1 MEYKYS
7 YINQEKNNSKK
18 SKDSLYKYNGVNYH
32 NKQNSEINLYQ
43 NNQRLNSKLNAKG
56 DTYAPIFIQN
66 NSQDFIKKKYY
77 NSSRPYTTT
86 SYSTADIFKNKNPTI
101 IIENLPNMKQQSV
114 YIQHKSM
121 YGGDNKEIFRK
132 KNKMNSDF
140 QKLRNTESLESQKK
154 YKLVDRRKN
163 SNLTGKN
170 SPKLKTD
177 KSDTNEIVTEGKII
191 SRMKSKKLGT
201 HFLTEEYNMSKA
213 NNLNLNLNKY
223 NDIPKDFPDI
233 KNSSVNYS
241 FANDFNKTNISRIEN
256 VSRANNSTL
265 NLSSKKMMKSERK
278 PTYLGQYYIDIDLSR
293 SNISNNKNIIKQSSY
308 LLNSKNNVKFSSH
321 MYNLPVEGIK
331 KYNSKNNINRKN
343 TYYIIKKN
351 NLTNRDKNVNVLS
364 RGKKN
369 EIIRNTKNNNIN
381 NKNDGNIYG
390 AQLKK
395 VNNSSKGDLFYD
407 LFYNNENKYKK
418 DAMNNTTKKF
428 KSYEQ
433 TPKNKI
439 EYVESDNNY
448 NLEQIAINY
457 KNNKYQTENKLK
469 KVQNENHNSSNMNNN
484 NIRKPN
490 IVSKN
495 SNKNYIVNYQKVLLS
510 KNEKTNNHNYYETYN
525 SIELD
530 DSKISI
536 IHNNKKYVTNN
547 KNSKTVDKKLN
558 LSESYNKQEC
568 LNFNDTQKLKKKY
581 QDYHSKDICLI
592 DTAVNLANNCLNSN
606 INNLVGK
613 SNENINNKDSG
624 MQIIVCSTGSER
636 NKICISPNSTINH
649 NKLNIIHYN
658 ENNRNKNNNNNY
670 NINIDLEQMN
680 SKGKNSKLIST
691 KNENKMANYNKYY
704 TDYNNNNNINTNSN
718 INTNEKSGTLL
729 KNVSFVNQ
737 NKNNTNKLNP
747 KKRESKNSKEY
758 YNSQMSKKID
768 VPNKNNSINRYKKN
782 NAEIKDNK
790 NNNNLNYT
798 INKNIKNNN
807 NIININN
814 NASNVSVLNVKNSS
828 INICFEK
835 KGKQKGLSPEKNI
848 NYSTAVNSTHGNN
861 RTNVKNVANEL
872 LAKNKSQKDINNKLK
887 KNNNKNSYL
896 NYQDNIPSYT
906 KISTNTIRYN
916 NNLNVGNRNDNKLL
930 LGTKKI
936 NYYPKI
942 NNPPLFM
949 NNSEVHLFK
958 NTKFN
963 KEFSENNIKIDLNE
977 FRNKYDTKVNLNNS
991 KNKIPVSTNNED
1003 IPRPIIIFI
1012 KQNNNKNNNN
1022 NNSEKTINNNK
1033 GYPKNLNTEEKK
1045 LNTINNKNLK
1055 TKNFIK
1061 NMNNNNNNI
1070 NNINL
1075 NNNINNS
1082 AINNENNNATKIYLP
1097 VVSTNNNNNRFQHN
1111 RIYMKP
1117 NFILS
1122 RSNSRKNRTQSKIKT
1137 RKDDKKNINNNINTN
1152 SLNTSSDNFKSKL
1165 SHSLN
1170 DKSQVM
1176 NCHSTSDLYD
1186 TSLDKNVSERKKNS
1200 FDINNLSEY
1209 SIDTNKLRDNYIKNY
1224 CFIYK
1229 YYDYSKRIPRI
1240 NVCRFDK
1247 NTIKKNFDKEKSI
1260 KLNLLNKINK
1270 DEANRYENK
1279 NNKMNIKTI
1288 EDLNRNELSSKHT
1301 LSYIKVNNEDEKANE
1316 SSQNGLLLTFG
1327 EVNYMKKNSDKIN
1340 LNNKTNELLSH
1351 YNNDIINDDSDLD
1364 MYKKLD
1370 ILQQDSKSKIVDY
1383 MSENEDI
1390 KFYFS
1395 DEGEMDMD
1403 EKANNQ
1409 NSLCKINN
1417 MYFPITT
1424 KGKEIDDM
1432 DEKVCKTYKKSIF
1445 EIKNNLSNAE
1455 KGFRILK
1462 KIAVRR
1468 GYKSDDEKQTKKN
1481 LNNMADDQYD
1491 NKKNLK
1497 ETQKIY
1503 LGTSKLNDFFNSK
1516 KESENSDSNYICS
1529 KRMTNNCSRSVN
1541 KDILKGIIKIENFF
1555 ERKYF
1560 NINMSYS
1567 NRRNKNYFGNDF
1579 SNDNSVDRLD
1589 YNDDIKP
1596 KIRTFQKMQK
1606 NLYFSNSKIEVNR
1619 ILDKNNNNEDSSN
1632 KFESKKNN
1640 NILTNE
1646 KTNES
1651 ITVSEFQKE
1660 NYINNN
1666 NDTFKEQ
1673 KSINEKISSE
1683 KKEEKP
1689 NEITYK
1695 YYLEYILSF
1704 KRNIYSLKQNLLNK
1718 EVINHCKELLSFIE
1732 EYDDDNKE
1740 IISKENN
1747 NINTNNA
1754 NDENNDNVDNKDND
1768 EESINSYR
1776 KNLIEQSFNNVL
1788 ENKNI
1793 NINAN
1798 INANINKNDI
1808 KNSPEK
1814 NELNNYLEM
1823 IKEYQSKN
1831 IIKHE
1836 ILNLLNILTEE
1847 SYYDIFNKIADIIL
1861 YQNNDTK
1868 SISIGKFNNSEDII
1882 KNEHIFKEIIFYK
1895 GTNEKLYTSIY
1906 AELCN
1911 DLDTKINT
1919 CLIDQKNIKITKEK
1933 KIKHII
1939 NEECINLL
1947 NKYKDIPKN
1956 DVNKI
1961 IKESDEYYQLKKN
1974 IIGYISFVYE
1984 LINKKVLKSQFGYN
1998 LVEQFYKI
2006 YNNKEI
2012 QDIIRYLY
2020 LESCICL
2027 VKSLGKIVF
2036 EKNEEKNIQ
2045 NLNNYINSNFNK
2057 IIESDKNMP
2066 NNLRYRIINII
2077 KKNEKLWDDSYS
2089 EIFQKEKYIV
2099 LEDSDSEENEINNNQ
2114 IVTTNKNSKN
2124 NLKEENRPRNE
2135 NEIMIEEDLHNYI
2148 SYSTELDPN
2157 GQIIIKNICD
2167 KSYNW
2172 KVIEELINE
2181 KNYGLEYIIDDFIQI
2196 CTYTVHD
2203 ENQLIICNDYIK
2215 NIIEY
2220 YSNNLSDQDLDL
2232 IQKEM
2237 IKTFLIIDE
2246 FLNNNIYME
2255 KVLGN
2260 LLFILIENKL
2270 YHIKYFNKYLKAEK
2284 QTQINLAIIT
2294 KYCIISSGKFAKRYF
2309 NDFKQTKLFINSEI
2323 FKKYVNDALKDL
2335 FYFIK

>member
-1 MEYKYS
+1 MEYKFT

-43 NNQRLNSKLNAKG
+43 YNQRLNNKLNVRG
-56 DTYAPIFIQN
+56 DTYSSFLPSN
-66 NSQDFIKKKYY
+66 NFQDLNKKKF

-86 SYSTADIFKNKNPTI
+86 SYSTADIFKNKNLTI
-101 IIENLPNMKQQSV
+101 INENLPNLKQQSV
-114 YIQHKSM
+114 YIQHKNI

-132 KNKMNSDF
+132 KNKMNSDL

-163 SNLTGKN
+163 INLTGKN

-177 KSDTNEIVTEGKII
+177 KSDNNEIVTEGKII

-201 HFLTEEYNMSKA
+201 HFLTEEYNMLKA

-223 NDIPKDFPDI
+223 NDIPKDFSDI

-241 FANDFNKTNISRIEN
+241 FANDFNKSNISRIEN
-256 VSRANNSTL
+256 VNRTNNTTL
-265 NLSSKKMMKSERK
+265 NLSSKKVMKSERK
-278 PTYLGQYYIDIDLSR
+278 PTYYGQYYIDIDLSR
-293 SNISNNKNIIKQSSY
+293 SNISNNKSIIKQSSY
-308 LLNSKNNVKFSSH
+308 LLNSKNNVKLSSH
-321 MYNLPVEGIK
+321 MYNSPVEGIK
-331 KYNSKNNINRKN
+331 KYNSKNNINKKN

-351 NLTNRDKNVNVLS
+351 NMTNRDKNVNILI
-364 RGKKN
+364 RGKKS
-369 EIIRNTKNNNIN
+369 EIIRNKKNDNIN
-381 NKNDGNIYG
+381 YKIDSNIYG

-418 DAMNNTTKKF
+418 DAMNNTTKKV

-448 NLEQIAINY
+448 NLEQFAMNY
-457 KNNKYQTENKLK
+457 KNNKYQTENRLK
-469 KVQNENHNSSNMNNN
+469 KVQLENHNSSNMNNN
-484 NIRKPN
+484 IRKPN
-490 IVSKN
+490 VGSKN
-495 SNKNYIVNYQKVLLS
+495 LNNKNNIVNYQKVFLT

-530 DSKISI
+530 NSKISI

-547 KNSKTVDKKLN
+547 KKSKIADKKLN
-558 LSESYNKQEC
+558 MSECYNKQEC
-568 LNFNDTQKLKKKY
+568 LAFNDTQKLKKKY

-606 INNLVGK
+606 INSLVDK

-624 MQIIVCSTGSER
+624 MQIIVCSTCSEK
-636 NKICISPNSTINH
+636 NKISISPNSTINN

-658 ENNRNKNNNNNY
+658 ENNRNKNNNY
-670 NINIDLEQMN
+670 YINIDLEQMN
-680 SKGKNSKLIST
+680 SKDKNNKLISA
-691 KNENKMANYNKYY
+691 KNENKIANYNKYY
-704 TDYNNNNNINTNSN
+704 TDYNTNSN
-718 INTNEKSGTLL
+718 TNINMNEKTGTLL
-729 KNVSFVNQ
+729 KNISFVNQ
-737 NKNNTNKLNP
+737 TKNNANKVNP

-758 YNSQMSKKID
+758 YNSQMTKKID
-768 VPNKNNSINRYKKN
+768 VSNKNNSINRYKKN
-782 NAEIKDNK
+782 NVEIKDSK

-848 NYSTAVNSTHGNN
+848 TYSTTVNNIHGNN

-887 KNNNKNSYL
+887 KNINKNSYI

-916 NNLNVGNRNDNKLL
+916 NNLNVGNMNDNKLSL
-930 LGTKKI
+930 ANKKI
-936 NYYPKI
+936 NCNSKVS
-942 NNPPLFM
+942 NSPLFM

-1022 NNSEKTINNNK
+1022 SEKTISNNK
-1033 GYPKNLNTEEKK
+1033 GYPKNLNTEDKT
-1045 LNTINNKNLK
+1045 LSTIKNKNMK
-1055 TKNFIK
+1055 TKSFIK
-1061 NMNNNNNNI
+1061 NINNNNTNNI
-1070 NNINL
+1070 NINS
-1075 NNNINNS
+1075 NINNS

-1097 VVSTNNNNNRFQHN
+1097 SVSSNNNNKFQHN

-1122 RSNSRKNRTQSKIKT
+1122 RSNSRKNRTQSKIKP
-1137 RKDDKKNINNNINTN
+1137 RKDEEKNLYNNIDTK
-1152 SLNTSSDNFKSKL
+1152 SLNASRDNVKNKL

-1170 DKSQVM
+1170 NKSQIM
-1176 NCHSTSDLYD
+1176 NCHSSSDLYD
-1186 TSLDKNVSERKKNS
+1186 TSVDKNNSERKKNS
-1200 FDINNLSEY
+1200 LDINNLSDY
-1209 SIDTNKLRDNYIKNY
+1209 SIDINKLRDNYIKNY

-1240 NVCRFDK
+1240 NECRFDK
-1247 NTIKKNFDKEKSI
+1247 NTIKRNFDKEKSI

-1270 DEANRYENK
+1270 DEVNINQI
-1279 NNKMNIKTI
+1279 NNSNKMNIKTI
-1288 EDLNRNELSSKHT
+1288 EDINKNELSNKQT
-1301 LSYIKVNNEDEKANE
+1301 LSYIKANNEDEKANE

-1327 EVNYMKKNSDKIN
+1327 EVNYIKKNSDKIN

-1351 YNNDIINDDSDLD
+1351 YNNDIINDESDLD

-1370 ILQQDSKSKIVDY
+1370 ILQQESKSKIVDY

-1395 DEGEMDMD
+1395 DEGDLDMD
-1403 EKANNQ
+1403 ENANNQ

-1424 KGKEIDDM
+1424 KGKEIDDT
-1432 DEKVCKTYKKSIF
+1432 DEKVSKTYKKSIF

-1481 LNNMADDQYD
+1481 LNDMADEQYE
-1491 NKKNLK
+1491 NTKNLK

-1503 LGTSKLNDFFNSK
+1503 LGTSKLNEFFNSK

-1541 KDILKGIIKIENFF
+1541 KDILKGILKIENFF

-1560 NINMSYS
+1560 NINMSYC
-1567 NRRNKNYFGNDF
+1567 NRRNRNYFGNDY

-1606 NLYFSNSKIEVNR
+1606 NLYFSNSKIEINKV
-1619 ILDKNNNNEDSSN
+1619 LDKNNNNEDSSN

-1640 NILTNE
+1640 IILTNE

-1651 ITVSEFQKE
+1651 ITDSEFQKE

-1673 KSINEKISSE
+1673 KSINEKITSE

-1695 YYLEYILSF
+1695 YYLEYILSY
-1704 KRNIYSLKQNLLNK
+1704 KSNIYSLKQNLLNK
-1718 EVINHCKELLSFIE
+1718 DVINHCKELLSYIE

-1747 NINTNNA
+1747 NN
-1754 NDENNDNVDNKDND
+1754 ENNDSIDNKDND

-1776 KNLIEQSFNNVL
+1776 KNLIEQSFNNNNSEHKHL
-1788 ENKNI
+1788 NI
-1793 NINAN
+1793 NINV
-1798 INANINKNDI
+1798 NANKDDI
-1808 KNSPEK
+1808 KDVPIE
-1814 NELNNYLEM
+1814 NESNNYLEM

-1847 SYYDIFNKIADIIL
+1847 NYYDIFNKIADMIL
-1861 YQNNDTK
+1861 YQNYDTK
-1868 SISIGKFNNSEDII
+1868 SILTGIFNNSEDII
-1882 KNEHIFKEIIFYK
+1882 KNEHFFKEIIFYK
-1895 GTNEKLYTSIY
+1895 GTKENLFTSIY

-1919 CLIDQKNIKITKEK
+1919 SLIDQKNIKYNKEK
-1933 KIKHII
+1933 KLKHII

-1947 NKYKDIPKN
+1947 NKYKDIPK
-1956 DVNKI
+1956 DDFNKI
-1961 IKESDEYYQLKKN
+1961 KKESEEYYELKRN
-1974 IIGYISFVYE
+1974 IIGYVSFIYE

-1998 LVEQFYKI
+1998 LVEQYYKI

-2012 QDIIRYLY
+2012 KDLIRYLY

-2027 VKSLGKIVF
+2027 VKKLGKLVF

-2045 NLNNYINSNFNK
+2045 NLNNYINNNFNN

-2077 KKNEKLWDDSYS
+2077 KKNEKLWNDSYS
-2089 EIFQKEKYIV
+2089 EIFQKEKNIV
-2099 LEDSDSEENEINNNQ
+2099 LEDSDSEENENNNNQ
-2114 IVTTNKNSKN
+2114 IVTSYKNSKN

-2135 NEIMIEEDLHNYI
+2135 NEIMIEEDLLNYI

-2220 YSNNLSDQDLDL
+2220 YSNNLSDQDLEL

-2270 YHIKYFNKYLKAEK
+2270 YHIKYFNKYLKTEK

-2323 FKKYVNDALKDL
+2323 FKKYVNDSLKDL

>member
-18 SKDSLYKYNGVNYH
+18 SKDSVYKYNGINPH

-43 NNQRLNSKLNAKG
+43 NNQRLNNKLNVKG
-56 DTYAPIFIQN
+56 DTYTPLLPSN
-66 NSQDFIKKKYY
+66 NSQDLIKIKFKT
-77 NSSRPYTTT
+77 SRPYTTT

-101 IIENLPNMKQQSV
+101 INDNLANLKQQSV
-114 YIQHKSM
+114 YIQHRSI
-121 YGGDNKEIFRK
+121 YGGDNKDIFRK
-132 KNKMNSDF
+132 KNKMNSEI
-140 QKLRNTESLESQKK
+140 QKLRNTESLETQKK

-163 SNLTGKN
+163 INLTGKN
-170 SPKLKTD
+170 SPKLKKD
-177 KSDTNEIVTEGKII
+177 NSDINEIVTEGKII

-213 NNLNLNLNKY
+213 NNLNLNKY

-241 FANDFNKTNISRIEN
+241 FANDFNRSGISKVDNASRTNN
-256 VSRANNSTL
+256 TTL
-265 NLSSKKMMKSERK
+265 NLSSKKVMKSERK

-293 SNISNNKNIIKQSSY
+293 GNISNNKSIIKQSSY
-308 LLNSKNNVKFSSH
+308 LLNSKNNVKLISH
-321 MYNLPVEGIK
+321 MCNSPVECIK

-351 NLTNRDKNVNVLS
+351 NLTNRDKNVNILS
-364 RGKKN
+364 RGKKS
-369 EIIRNTKNNNIN
+369 EIIRNTKNTNVNY
-381 NKNDGNIYG
+381 KNENNIYG
-390 AQLKK
+390 AQLRK
-395 VNNSSKGDLFYD
+395 VNNTSKGDLFYD
-407 LFYNNENKYKK
+407 LFYSNESKYNNKK

-439 EYVESDNNY
+439 EYIESENNY
-448 NLEQIAINY
+448 NLEQYQINY
-457 KNNKYQTENKLK
+457 KNSKFQTENRLK
-469 KVQNENHNSSNMNNN
+469 KVQIENHNSNNLNN

-490 IVSKN
+490 VGSKN
-495 SNKNYIVNYQKVLLS
+495 SNKNNIVNYQKVFLS

-536 IHNNKKYVTNN
+536 IHNNKKYTTNN
-547 KNSKTVDKKLN
+547 KNSKIADKKLN
-558 LSESYNKQEC
+558 LSECYNKQEC

-581 QDYHSKDICLI
+581 QDYHSKDMCLI

-606 INNLVGK
+606 INNLVDK
-613 SNENINNKDSG
+613 TTENINNKDSG

-636 NKICISPNSTINH
+636 NKISISPNNTINH
-649 NKLNIIHYN
+649 NKLNIIQYN
-658 ENNRNKNNNNNY
+658 ENNRNKNNNY
-670 NINIDLEQMN
+670 NININLEQMN
-680 SKGKNSKLIST
+680 SKGKNRLISA
-691 KNENKMANYNKYY
+691 KNENRMINYNKYY
-704 TDYNNNNNINTNSN
+704 TDCNINNNNNINM
-718 INTNEKSGTLL
+718 NEKTGTLL
-729 KNVSFVNQ
+729 KSVSFVNQ
-737 NKNNTNKLNP
+737 SKNNANKLNP
-747 KKRESKNSKEY
+747 KKRESKNNKEY
-758 YNSQMSKKID
+758 YTQQMAKKID
-768 VPNKNNSINRYKKN
+768 VPNKNNSMNRYKKN
-782 NAEIKDNK
+782 NLEIKEGK
-790 NNNNLNYT
+790 NNNLNYT

-848 NYSTAVNSTHGNN
+848 TYSTTVNNVHGNN

-887 KNNNKNSYL
+887 KNINKNNAL

-916 NNLNVGNRNDNKLL
+916 NNLNVGNRNDNKLS
-930 LGTKKI
+930 LGSRKI
-936 NYYPKI
+936 NYNSKI

-963 KEFSENNIKIDLNE
+963 KEFSENNIKINLND
-977 FRNKYDTKVNLNNS
+977 FRSKYDTKVNLNNS
-991 KNKIPVSTNNED
+991 KNKIPVSSNNED

-1022 NNSEKTINNNK
+1022 SEKTISNNK
-1033 GYPKNLNTEEKK
+1033 GYPKNLNTDDK
-1045 LNTINNKNLK
+1045 LLSTINNKNMK
-1055 TKNFIK
+1055 TKSYIK
-1061 NMNNNNNNI
+1061 NINNTNINNNI
-1070 NNINL
+1070 NT
-1075 NNNINNS
+1075 S
-1082 AINNENNNATKIYLP
+1082 AISNDNNPTKIYLP
-1097 VVSTNNNNNRFQHN
+1097 VVSSNNNNRFQHN

-1117 NFILS
+1117 SFILS
-1122 RSNSRKNRTQSKIKT
+1122 RSNSRKNRTQSKIKA
-1137 RKDDKKNINNNINTN
+1137 RKEDQKNLYNNINTK
-1152 SLNTSSDNFKSKL
+1152 SLNTSTDIFKNKL

-1170 DKSQVM
+1170 DKSQLM

-1186 TSLDKNVSERKKNS
+1186 TSVDKNNSEKRKNS
-1200 FDINNLSEY
+1200 LDINNLSEY

-1229 YYDYSKRIPRI
+1229 YYDYSKRIPHI

-1247 NTIKKNFDKEKSI
+1247 YTIKRNFDKEKSI

-1270 DEANRYENK
+1270 DEVIANEINRS
-1279 NNKMNIKTI
+1279 NKMNIKTI
-1288 EDLNRNELSSKHT
+1288 EDINKNESSNKQT
-1301 LSYIKVNNEDEKANE
+1301 LSYIKANNESEKANE

-1327 EVNYMKKNSDKIN
+1327 DVNYMKKNSDKIN

-1364 MYKKLD
+1364 IYKKLD
-1370 ILQQDSKSKIVDY
+1370 LLQQESKAKIVDY

-1395 DEGEMDMD
+1395 DEGDMDMD
-1403 EKANNQ
+1403 EKTNNQ

-1468 GYKSDDEKQTKKN
+1468 GYKSDDEKQTKKH
-1481 LNNMADDQYD
+1481 LNNITDEQYD
-1491 NKKNLK
+1491 NKSILK

-1516 KESENSDSNYICS
+1516 KESENSDSNYVCS
-1529 KRMTNNCSRSVN
+1529 KRMTNNCSKSVN
-1541 KDILKGIIKIENFF
+1541 KDILKGILKIENFF

-1567 NRRNKNYFGNDF
+1567 NRGDKNYF

-1589 YNDDIKP
+1589 YNDEIKP

-1606 NLYFSNSKIEVNR
+1606 NLYFSNSKIEVNK

-1640 NILTNE
+1640 IILTNE
-1646 KTNES
+1646 KTDGS
-1651 ITVSEFQKE
+1651 ITDSEFRKE

-1673 KSINEKISSE
+1673 KSINEKISSD

-1695 YYLEYILSF
+1695 YYLEYILSY
-1704 KRNIYSLKQNLLNK
+1704 KNNIYSLKQNLLNK
-1718 EVINHCKELLSFIE
+1718 DVINHCKELLSYIE
-1732 EYDDDNKE
+1732 EFDDDNNE

-1747 NINTNNA
+1747 INK
-1754 NDENNDNVDNKDND
+1754 ENNESIDNKDND

-1776 KNLIEQSFNNVL
+1776 KNLIEQSFNNNF
-1788 ENKNI
+1788 ESKNLDI
-1793 NINAN
+1793 I
-1798 INANINKNDI
+1798 ANINKDDDI
-1808 KNSPEK
+1808 KDAPIE
-1814 NELNNYLEM
+1814 NELDNYLEM
-1823 IKEYQSKN
+1823 IKKYQSKN
-1831 IIKHE
+1831 IIKCE

-1861 YQNNDTK
+1861 YQNKDTK
-1868 SISIGKFNNSEDII
+1868 SKSAGIFNNSEDII
-1882 KNEHIFKEIIFYK
+1882 RNEHILKEIIFYK
-1895 GTNEKLYTSIY
+1895 GTNENLFKSLY

-1919 CLIDQKNIKITKEK
+1919 SLMDQKNIKNNKEK
-1933 KIKHII
+1933 KLKHII

-1947 NKYKDIPKN
+1947 NKYKDISK
-1956 DVNKI
+1956 DDFNKI
-1961 IKESDEYYQLKKN
+1961 NKESDEYYELKKN
-1974 IIGYISFVYE
+1974 IIGYVSFIYE

-2006 YNNKEI
+2006 YNNKQI

-2027 VKSLGKIVF
+2027 VKNLGKIVF
-2036 EKNEEKNIQ
+2036 EKNEEKNMQ
-2045 NLNNYINSNFNK
+2045 NLNNYINNNFSYA
-2057 IIESDKNMP
+2057 IENDKSMP

-2077 KKNEKLWDDSYS
+2077 KKNEKLWNDSFS
-2089 EIFQKEKYIV
+2089 EILQKEKNIV

-2114 IVTTNKNSKN
+2114 IIATNKNSKN

-2135 NEIMIEEDLHNYI
+2135 NEIMIEEDLLNYI

-2172 KVIEELINE
+2172 KVVDELINE

-2196 CTYTVHD
+2196 CTYTIHD

-2220 YSNNLSDQDLDL
+2220 YSNNLSEQDLDL

-2246 FLNNNIYME
+2246 FMNNNIYME

>member
-1 MEYKYS
+1 MEYKFS

-43 NNQRLNSKLNAKG
+43 NNQRLNNKLNVRG
-56 DTYAPIFIQN
+56 DTYASFLPSN
-66 NSQDFIKKKYY
+66 NSQDLNKKKF

-101 IIENLPNMKQQSV
+101 MNENLPNLKQQSV
-114 YIQHKSM
+114 YIQHKNI

-132 KNKMNSDF
+132 KNKMNSDL

-163 SNLTGKN
+163 INLTGKN

-177 KSDTNEIVTEGKII
+177 KSDNNEIVTEGKII

-223 NDIPKDFPDI
+223 NDIQKDFPDI

-241 FANDFNKTNISRIEN
+241 FANDFNKSNLSRIEN
-256 VSRANNSTL
+256 PSRTNNTTL
-265 NLSSKKMMKSERK
+265 NLSSKKVMKSERK

-293 SNISNNKNIIKQSSY
+293 SNISNNKSIIKQSSY
-308 LLNSKNNVKFSSH
+308 LLNSKNNTKLSPH
-321 MYNLPVEGIK
+321 IYNSPVEGIK

-351 NLTNRDKNVNVLS
+351 NITNRDKNVNILS
-364 RGKKN
+364 RGKKS

-381 NKNDGNIYG
+381 YKIDNNIYG

-448 NLEQIAINY
+448 NLEQFAMNY
-457 KNNKYQTENKLK
+457 KNNKYQTENRLK
-469 KVQNENHNSSNMNNN
+469 KVQLENHNSSNINNN
-484 NIRKPN
+484 TRKPN
-490 IVSKN
+490 AGSKN
-495 SNKNYIVNYQKVLLS
+495 SNKNNIVNYQKVLLA

-547 KNSKTVDKKLN
+547 KNSKIADKKLN
-558 LSESYNKQEC
+558 LSECYNKQEY
-568 LNFNDTQKLKKKY
+568 LAFNDTQKLKKKY

-592 DTAVNLANNCLNSN
+592 DTAVNLANNCLSSN
-606 INNLVGK
+606 INSLVDK
-613 SNENINNKDSG
+613 TNENINNKDSG

-636 NKICISPNSTINH
+636 NKISISPNNTINH

-658 ENNRNKNNNNNY
+658 ENNRNKNNNY

-680 SKGKNSKLIST
+680 SKGKNHKLISA
-691 KNENKMANYNKYY
+691 KYENRIANYSKYY
-704 TDYNNNNNINTNSN
+704 TDYNNNTNSNTN
-718 INTNEKSGTLL
+718 INTNEKTGTLL
-729 KNVSFVNQ
+729 KSISFVNQ
-737 NKNNTNKLNP
+737 TKNNTNKVNP
-747 KKRESKNSKEY
+747 KKRESKNNREY
-758 YNSQMSKKID
+758 YNSQMAKKLD

-782 NAEIKDNK
+782 NLEIKDSK

-848 NYSTAVNSTHGNN
+848 AYSTTVNNIHGNN

-872 LAKNKSQKDINNKLK
+872 MAKNKSQKDINNKLK
-887 KNNNKNSYL
+887 KNINKNSYI

-916 NNLNVGNRNDNKLL
+916 NNLNVGNRNDNKLSL
-930 LGTKKI
+930 ANKKI
-936 NYYPKI
+936 NYNSKVSNSPM
-942 NNPPLFM
+942 FM
-949 NNSEVHLFK
+949 NNSELHLFK

-1022 NNSEKTINNNK
+1022 SEKTISHNK
-1033 GYPKNLNTEEKK
+1033 GYPKNLNTDDKT
-1045 LNTINNKNLK
+1045 LSTINNKNMK
-1055 TKNFIK
+1055 TKSFIK
-1061 NMNNNNNNI
+1061 NINNNNNNTNN
-1070 NNINL
+1070 NNINS
-1075 NNNINNS
+1075 NINNS

-1097 VVSTNNNNNRFQHN
+1097 AVSTNNNNNRFQHN

-1122 RSNSRKNRTQSKIKT
+1122 RSNSRKNRTQSKIKA
-1137 RKDDKKNINNNINTN
+1137 RKEEQKNLYNNLNTK
-1152 SLNTSSDNFKSKL
+1152 SLNASTDNVKNKL

-1170 DKSQVM
+1170 NKSQIM
-1176 NCHSTSDLYD
+1176 NCHSSSDLYD
-1186 TSLDKNVSERKKNS
+1186 TSVDKNNSERKKNS
-1200 FDINNLSEY
+1200 LDINNLSDY

-1229 YYDYSKRIPRI
+1229 YYDYSKRMPRI
-1240 NVCRFDK
+1240 NECRIDK
-1247 NTIKKNFDKEKSI
+1247 NTVKRNFDKEKSI

-1270 DEANRYENK
+1270 DEVNINQI
-1279 NNKMNIKTI
+1279 NNSNKMNIKTI
-1288 EDLNRNELSSKHT
+1288 EDINKNELSSKQT
-1301 LSYIKVNNEDEKANE
+1301 LSYIKANIEDEKANE

-1327 EVNYMKKNSDKIN
+1327 EVNYKKKNSDKIN

-1351 YNNDIINDDSDLD
+1351 YNNDIINDESDLD

-1370 ILQQDSKSKIVDY
+1370 ILHQESKSKIVDY

-1395 DEGEMDMD
+1395 DEGDLDMD

-1424 KGKEIDDM
+1424 KGKEIDDI

-1481 LNNMADDQYD
+1481 LNDMADEQYD
-1491 NKKNLK
+1491 NAKNLK

-1503 LGTSKLNDFFNSK
+1503 LGTSKLNEFFNSK
-1516 KESENSDSNYICS
+1516 KESVNSDSNYICS
-1529 KRMTNNCSRSVN
+1529 KRMTNNCSKSVN
-1541 KDILKGIIKIENFF
+1541 KDILKGILKIENFF

-1606 NLYFSNSKIEVNR
+1606 NLYFSNSKIEINKV
-1619 ILDKNNNNEDSSN
+1619 LDKNNNNEDSSN

-1640 NILTNE
+1640 IILTKE

-1651 ITVSEFQKE
+1651 ITDSEFQKE

-1673 KSINEKISSE
+1673 KSINEKITSE

-1695 YYLEYILSF
+1695 YYLEYILSY
-1704 KRNIYSLKQNLLNK
+1704 KNNIYSLKQNLLNK
-1718 EVINHCKELLSFIE
+1718 DVINHCKELLSYIE

-1747 NINTNNA
+1747 NI
-1754 NDENNDNVDNKDND
+1754 ENNINENDNSFDYKDND

-1776 KNLIEQSFNNVL
+1776 KNLIEQSFNNNNS
-1788 ENKNI
+1788 EHKNLHI
-1793 NINAN
+1793 NINVN
-1798 INANINKNDI
+1798 ENKEDI
-1808 KNSPEK
+1808 RDVPIE
-1814 NELNNYLEM
+1814 NESNNYLEM

-1847 SYYDIFNKIADIIL
+1847 NYYDIFNKIADMIL
-1861 YQNNDTK
+1861 YQNYDTK
-1868 SISIGKFNNSEDII
+1868 STSTGIFNNSEDII
-1882 KNEHIFKEIIFYK
+1882 KNEHFFKEIIFYK
-1895 GTNEKLYTSIY
+1895 GSKESLFTSIY

-1919 CLIDQKNIKITKEK
+1919 SLIDQKNIKYNKEK
-1933 KIKHII
+1933 KLKHII

-1947 NKYKDIPKN
+1947 NKYKDISK
-1956 DVNKI
+1956 DDFNKI
-1961 IKESDEYYQLKKN
+1961 KKESGQYYELKRN
-1974 IIGYISFVYE
+1974 IIGYVSFIYE

-2012 QDIIRYLY
+2012 KDLIRYLY

-2027 VKSLGKIVF
+2027 VKKLGKIVF

-2045 NLNNYINSNFNK
+2045 NLNNYINNNFNN

-2077 KKNEKLWDDSYS
+2077 KKNEKLWNDSYS
-2089 EIFQKEKYIV
+2089 EIFQKEKNIV
-2099 LEDSDSEENEINNNQ
+2099 LEDSDLEENENNNNQ
-2114 IVTTNKNSKN
+2114 IVATNKNSKN

-2135 NEIMIEEDLHNYI
+2135 NEIMIEEDLLNYI